1 MTALPTELRWCE
13 DIGMFA
19 FDRPIPI
26 SCVHKTEFCKK
37 TCFNVK
43 LYKFYKNMSV
53 KDVRNE
59 AYWQQI
65 SGVEVRRTLDR
76 KRKQVDRVRFMTRGE
91 GLADYNDVD
100 RVADICIENPDSE
113 FWLPTRAW
121 RHPLLFALA
130 TDLRSIPNL
139 HVLGSFDPSNTAE
152 EWEQVVAQ
160 GWSTMYYGDDK
171 FLTTPL
177 GGKMFK
183 CPKTWGHVS
192 GACGVCKK
200 GCFEGHGR
208 VDVHLKAH

>member
-1 MTALPTELRWCE
+1 MQRSELRWCK

-19 FDRPIPI
+19 FDRPIPT
-26 SCVHKTEFCKK
+26 SCVHKTAFCEK

-65 SGVEVRRTLDR
+65 DGFQVRETLKR
-76 KRKQVDRVRFMTRGE
+76 RRKQTKRVRFMTRGE
-91 GLADYNDVD
+91 AIKDHNDVN
-100 RVADICIENPDSE
+100 RVVDICKENPNTE

-121 RHPLLFALA
+121 RDALLFARASA
-130 TDLRSIPNL
+130 TLKSIPNL
-139 HVLGSFDPSNTAE
+139 HVLASMDPSNTPE
-152 EWEQVVAQ
+152 EWEQVIAQ
-160 GWSTMYYGDDK
+160 GWSTMYYGDDE
-171 FLTTPL
+171 FLTTPV

-183 CPKTWGHVS
+183 CPKTWGHVE
-192 GACGVCKK
+192 GACGVCKR
-200 GCFEGHGR
+200 GCFEGYGR